1 MINFKILILN
11 YLFKKYLIEEKEKH
25 YISSVEILNYIFKG
39 NILNLTN
46 NITTLTEQGLVSMI
60 TGDMNNDNIISLLDY
75 NQLLSCFG
83 STASSCAVADLN
95 DDGIVDLSELYKYIK
110 ARIGIQTVQI
120 YPEGSGFTVYEE

>member
-46 NITTLTEQGLVSMI
+46 NITTLINNNKELSNQHNWQI
-60 TGDMNNDNIISLLDY
+60 QTGDTVSI
-75 NQLLSCFG
+75 
-83 STASSCAVADLN
+83 ASP
-95 DDGIVDLSELYKYIK
+95 IYYKCIL
-110 ARIGIQTVQI
+110 
-120 YPEGSGFTVYEE
+120 